1 MTHVVAVANQK
12 GGVGKTTTAVNLA
25 ASLAAAEQRVL
36 LIDLDPQ
43 GNASSAFGISPD
55 QHDRHAY
62 HVLVDGT
69 PVRDALRETALPH
82 LRLLPTNTD
91 LVGAEVEL
99 VGAEE
104 REHRLAGAL
113 DPDVMAEWD
122 YVIIDCPPSLGLL
135 TVNALT
141 AATHVLVPLQ
151 CEYYALEGMSH
162 LLATIDLVR
171 GHLNPGLELLGIVLT
186 MFDRRNRLSFQ
197 VDKEVSDYFGPLVFQ
212 TRIPRNVR
220 LSESPSFGKPALLY
234 DVTAPG
240 TLAYLELAS
249 EVIARRASQPAS
261 SRSRSATEPDSSP
274 PGHTPASRTAHL
286 DTPSSSP
293 AEVR

>member
-1 MTHVVAVANQK
+1 MTTVIAVANQK

-25 ASLAAAEQRVL
+25 ASLAVAEQRVL

-43 GNASSAFGISPD
+43 GNASSAFGISASRTEP
-55 QHDRHAY
+55 HAY
-62 HVLVDGT
+62 DVLVAAT
-69 PVRDALRETALPH
+69 PLAEACQPTALPH
-82 LRLLPTNTD
+82 LQVIPTNTD
-91 LVGAEVEL
+91 LVGAEIEL
-99 VGAEE
+99 VTAER
-104 REHRLAGAL
+104 RETRLREALRAADKAGSG
-113 DPDVMAEWD
+113 PWD
-122 YVIIDCPPSLGLL
+122 YVLIDCPPSLGLL

-162 LLATIDLVR
+162 LLATIDLVQAQ
-171 GHLNPGLELLGIVLT
+171 LNPRLELLGIVLT

-197 VDKEVSDYFGPLVFQ
+197 VDKEVSDHFGPLLFQ

-234 DVTAPG
+234 DVSAPG

-249 EVIARRASQPAS
+249 EVMARRAPSTTHIPTAS
-261 SRSRSATEPDSSP
+261 EAR
-274 PGHTPASRTAHL
+274 
-286 DTPSSSP
+286 
-293 AEVR
+293 